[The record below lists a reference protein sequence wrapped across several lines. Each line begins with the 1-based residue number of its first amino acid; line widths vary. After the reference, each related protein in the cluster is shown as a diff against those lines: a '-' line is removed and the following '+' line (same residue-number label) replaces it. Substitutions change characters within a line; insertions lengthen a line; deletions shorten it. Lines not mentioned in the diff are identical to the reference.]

1 MPRVD
6 VTTVALVLVL
16 VILGIA
22 MRWGLAE
29 AVAAAVSGSLGL
41 DYFFLP
47 PYGFG
52 ISDSAH
58 WVAYFTFLTTALAAG
73 HLAARANRHR
83 AEAVQRRIELQNLRR
98 LTEALSECDNEEAM
112 VQGLAGWLVEM
123 LGVQAAAVYDRAL
136 GRVWRSGVSGDQLDE
151 EELRDVSASGSRFEI
166 PGAAFAI
173 AGAGVSPGLLKE
185 AAGLIGI
192 AIAKARAAAVAKE
205 AEIARRSAELKSA
218 IFDALAHEARGQLGS
233 IDIAATTLLSDR
245 PGNAAQQREMLN
257 IIKEEVE
264 RMNRWIDEAAGTG
277 QIDTRQITTNHD
289 PQDVRDLVSGALE
302 PLRPLM
308 RGRPVTVQV
317 EETVPKADC
326 DAGVTRR
333 VLKLLLDNA
342 LKYSPSG
349 TPIAI
354 SSNLDCGAIHITVA
368 DSGAGVP
375 ADEQP
380 RIFEEHYRGSRHSSV
395 SGTGLGLASA
405 KKLVESQRGE
415 IWVTNRPEGGAAFHF
430 SVPVANGATT

>member
-1 MPRVD
+1 MPHVD

-16 VILGIA
+16 IILGLA

-29 AVAAAVSGSLGL
+29 AVAAAVSGSLSL

-52 ISDSAH
+52 ISDPAH
-58 WVAYFTFLTTALAAG
+58 WVAYFTFLTTALATS

-83 AEAVQRRIELQNLRR
+83 AEAVQRQIELEQLHR
-98 LTEALSECDNEEAM
+98 LTEALSECDNEKDM
-112 VQGLAGWLVEM
+112 VQGLAGWLIEV

-136 GRVWRSGVSGDQLDE
+136 GRVWRVGAAGNQFDE
-151 EELRDVSASGSRFEI
+151 EPSGSRFEI
-166 PGAAFAI
+166 PGPAFAI

-192 AIAKARAAAVAKE
+192 AIAKARVAAVAKE

-218 IFDALAHEARGQLGS
+218 IFDALAHEARGHLGS
-233 IDIAATTLLSDR
+233 ISIAATTLLSDR
-245 PGNAAQQREMLN
+245 PGNAVQQCEMLHV
-257 IIKEEVE
+257 IKEEVE
-264 RMNRWIDEAAGTG
+264 RMNRWIDEAARTG
-277 QIDTRQITTNHD
+277 QIDTRQFTTNHD

-308 RGRPVTVQV
+308 RGRPVTVRV

-349 TPIAI
+349 TPITI
-354 SSNLDCGAIHITVA
+354 SSNLDCGAIHITVS
-368 DSGAGVP
+368 DSGSGVP

-380 RIFEEHYRGSRHSSV
+380 RIFEEHYRGSHHSSV
-395 SGTGLGLASA
+395 FGTGLGLASA